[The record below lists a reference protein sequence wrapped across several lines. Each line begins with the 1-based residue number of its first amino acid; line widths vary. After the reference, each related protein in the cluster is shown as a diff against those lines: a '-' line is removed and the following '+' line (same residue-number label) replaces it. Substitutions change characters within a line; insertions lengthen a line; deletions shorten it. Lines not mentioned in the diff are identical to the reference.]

1 MAMEKRRRGMKQR
14 HSDNDICDQPVPRI
28 DAAHEFFT
36 AEFRKVPKVQQ
47 RKTVRKHIGDAQRD
61 HDQQQQIEQAVRR
74 HRGQVENAA
83 VKRRQSCA
91 RRTPK
96 DRRKVRLRL
105 SAAGR
110 RFLDDSR
117 ARGERWLAEAMD
129 AHLTASERAH
139 LIKAGA
145 LLDRIMAY
153 SKAVTPDGRK

>member
-1 MAMEKRRRGMKQR
+1 MRFQSPAHDITRLRSQLMGVSRRLRREATADDRSWARLLVLGAIDR
-14 HSDNDICDQPVPRI
+14 HGESATPSVL
-28 DAAHEFFT
+28 AADERMRSSNL
-36 AEFRKVPKVQQ
+36 AAALRSLEARKLIV
-47 RKTVRKHIGDAQRD
+47 
-61 HDQQQQIEQAVRR
+61 
-74 HRGQVENAA
+74 
-83 VKRRQSCA
+83 
-91 RRTPK
+91 RTPDTK

-153 SKAVTPDGRK
+153 SKAVTPGGRK

>member
-1 MAMEKRRRGMKQR
+1 MRFQSPA
-14 HSDNDICDQPVPRI
+14 NDITRLRSQLMGVSRRLRREATADDRSWARLLVLGAI
-28 DAAHEFFT
+28 DRHGESATPSVLAADERMRSSNL
-36 AEFRKVPKVQQ
+36 AAALRSLEARKLIV
-47 RKTVRKHIGDAQRD
+47 
-61 HDQQQQIEQAVRR
+61 
-74 HRGQVENAA
+74 
-83 VKRRQSCA
+83 
-91 RRTPK
+91 RTPDTK

-153 SKAVTPDGRK
+153 SKAVTPGGRK